1 MRLEQIGGLLV
12 TVCNVAIAVGAVVG
26 GVLVD
31 GVSASTPV
39 LVGGVTSI
47 AGAAVLGTLRRQ
59 G

>member
-1 MRLEQIGGLLV
+1 V

-31 GVSASTPV
+31 GVSASSPV
-39 LVGGVTSI
+39 LVGGVASI